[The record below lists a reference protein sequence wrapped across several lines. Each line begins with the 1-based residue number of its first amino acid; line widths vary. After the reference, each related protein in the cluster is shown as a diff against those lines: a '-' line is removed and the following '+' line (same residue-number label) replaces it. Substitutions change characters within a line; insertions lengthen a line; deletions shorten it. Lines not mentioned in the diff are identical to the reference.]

1 MTYYLGIDIGTT
13 YTAAAVWRAGRFDI
27 ASLGNRA
34 PTIPSVVLLRDDQA
48 VLTGEAAVRRAA
60 TEPGR
65 VAREF
70 KRRIGDPTPIIVGGT
85 PYSAD
90 ALVAKLLRSVVD
102 QVSEVEGGP
111 AAGIAVSHP
120 ANWGSYKLDLL
131 RQAISLADLDDVATV
146 TEPEAAAIHY
156 ASLERVEP
164 GSIIAV
170 YDLGGGTFDAAVLRK
185 SVGGWEIL
193 GSPEGI
199 ERLGGVDFDA
209 AVFHHVSR
217 AIGGAIDDLD
227 PDDPTA
233 QAAVARLRQECVDA
247 KEALSSD
254 SDVSIPVL
262 LPNMQTE
269 VRLTRSEYEQMVRP
283 ALADTI
289 TAMNRAL
296 RSAEVKPDDVTTVL
310 LVGGSSRTPLVAEL
324 VSSALGRPVAVDA
337 HPKYGVAL
345 GAAITAAHK
354 ALGDSA
360 TGASAPGASGAPA
373 GGGAGIA
380 GVAGMAAA
388 AGAAAGAAGGLAR
401 GPAGTRSPDPF
412 PTGPRSL
419 GDRVGEA
426 QPVASA
432 APGVPTSPGTAAD
445 PPPPTAGWG
454 QAAPA
459 PSDPGATTAHAGPGA
474 TTARAGPG
482 ATTAR
487 SDPGATAAH
496 AGPGATTA
504 HAGPAA
510 TGAGTATGHAD
521 PTATGPRRAALGA
534 YGASAADQRTGRLD
548 PPPER
553 RTGTS
558 AGPAGGEHLAHGGG
572 IPPGGDGSGGRG
584 DGSDGPS
591 RRPLALVAGGVVVA
605 ALLAGG
611 AYLGLSGGGGGDD
624 ETTTD
629 DAGGEVDETTETAP
643 ETTAPPEPTTTTT
656 PLPPQYVQ
664 INEVVLEGGR
674 YRVNY
679 EVLGYTPEIGD
690 PGTLHVHFFPD
701 TQPAATAGTNG
712 TEGVDDWNVTD
723 EASTFHTDYT
733 PDNTPGATQMCAAVA
748 DHAHAVYTPEVR
760 TGNCVDLPA

>member
-13 YTAAAVWRAGRFDI
+13 YTAAAVWRDGRFDI

-34 PTIPSVVLLRDDQA
+34 PTIPSVVLLRDDQT

-102 QVSEVEGGP
+102 QVTEVEGGP
-111 AAGIAVSHP
+111 PTGIAVSHP

-131 RQAISLADLDDVATV
+131 RQAISLADLDDVAMV

-185 SVGGWEIL
+185 TISGWEIL

-217 AIGGAIDDLD
+217 AIGGVIDELD

-283 ALADTI
+283 ALSDTI

-296 RSAEVKPDDVTTVL
+296 RSAEVKPDDVTAVL

-324 VSSALGRPVAVDA
+324 VSSVLGRPVAVDA

-345 GAAITAAHK
+345 GAAITAAHR

-360 TGASAPGASGAPA
+360 TGASAPIAAQGPGPGSAGALGAA
-373 GGGAGIA
+373 G
-380 GVAGMAAA
+380 AAA
-388 AGAAAGAAGGLAR
+388 AGAVAGGLAGGLTQPR
-401 GPAGTRSPDPF
+401 TPDPF
-412 PTGPRSL
+412 PAGPSRPAGPTGDP
-419 GDRVGEA
+419 
-426 QPVASA
+426 QPVASTRPATPQAPPSPEPASTAGPGEISTA
-432 APGVPTSPGTAAD
+432 APGSPTVAGPTSPTAPESAAWAGAPPSGTGPATTGVD
-445 PPPPTAGWG
+445 
-454 QAAPA
+454 PA
-459 PSDPGATTAHAGPGA
+459 PTQPQ
-474 TTARAGPG
+474 
-482 ATTAR
+482 R
-487 SDPGATAAH
+487 S
-496 AGPGATTA
+496 
-504 HAGPAA
+504 
-510 TGAGTATGHAD
+510 
-521 PTATGPRRAALGA
+521 ALGA
-534 YGASAADQRTGRLD
+534 YGATAADQRTGRLD
-548 PPPER
+548 R
-553 RTGTS
+553 TATGRATGT
-558 AGPAGGEHLAHGGG
+558 GEDLAHGGG
-572 IPPGGDGSGGRG
+572 LPPDGDEPRHGGGNGGDGG
-584 DGSDGPS
+584 S
-591 RRPLALVAGGVVVA
+591 RRPVTLVAGGILVA
-605 ALLAGG
+605 ALLAAG
-611 AYLGLSGGGGGDD
+611 AYLGLSGGDDGDD
-624 ETTTD
+624 GGTATDESAADVEETPDSTPD
-629 DAGGEVDETTETAP
+629 S
-643 ETTAPPEPTTTTT
+643 TAPPEPTTTTT
-656 PLPPQYVQ
+656 TLPPGPYVQ
-664 INEVVLEGGR
+664 ISDVQLDGEQ

-679 EVLGYTPEIGD
+679 QVSGYTPETDGGPD
-690 PGTLHVHFFPD
+690 SLHIHFFLN
-701 TQPAATAGTNG
+701 TTAPENAGNNG
-712 TEGVDDWNVTD
+712 NPVGDWHLTD
-723 EASTFHTDYT
+723 EPTSFLTKYGPADKG
-733 PDNTPGATQMCAAVA
+733 DATQMCAVVA
-748 DHAHAVYTPEVR
+748 TVGHDVHLQGTE

>member
-13 YTAAAVWRAGRFDI
+13 YTAAAVWRDGRCDI

-70 KRRIGDPTPIIVGGT
+70 KRRIGDPTPIIIGGT

-111 AAGIAVSHP
+111 PTGIAVSHP

-185 SVGGWEIL
+185 TAGGWEIL

-209 AVFHHVSR
+209 AVFHQVSR
-217 AIGGAIDDLD
+217 AIGGVIDDLD

-283 ALADTI
+283 ALSDTI

-296 RSAEVKPDDVTTVL
+296 RSAEVKPDDVTAVL

-324 VSSALGRPVAVDA
+324 VSSVLGRPVAVDA

-345 GAAITAAHK
+345 GAAITAAHR

-360 TGASAPGASGAPA
+360 TGASAPAAGDAPA
-373 GGGAGIA
+373 PRGAGA
-380 GVAGMAAA
+380 LGAAA
-388 AGAAAGAAGGLAR
+388 AGAVAGGLAGGLTEQR
-401 GPAGTRSPDPF
+401 APDPF
-412 PTGPRSL
+412 PSGPRTPAGPI
-419 GDRVGEA
+419 GDPE
-426 QPVASA
+426 PVASA
-432 APGVPTSPGTAAD
+432 QPALPSA
-445 PPPPTAGWG
+445 PPTPEPVGTGRPGPFPAGEPD
-454 QAAPA
+454 AAWAQP
-459 PSDPGATTAHAGPGA
+459 TA
-474 TTARAGPG
+474 
-482 ATTAR
+482 
-487 SDPGATAAH
+487 
-496 AGPGATTA
+496 
-504 HAGPAA
+504 AA
-510 TGAGTATGHAD
+510 TGATTRAHAGSAPSGAEPATGRSD
-521 PTATGPRRAALGA
+521 PDRTEPQRSALGA

-548 PPPER
+548 PISTGR
-553 RTGTS
+553 RTGP
-558 AGPAGGEHLAHGGG
+558 GDVVAHGGG
-572 IPPGGDGSGGRG
+572 LPPDGDEPRHGGGNGGDGS
-584 DGSDGPS
+584 S
-591 RRPLALVAGGVVVA
+591 RRPVALVAGGILVA
-605 ALLAGG
+605 ALLAAG
-611 AYLGLSGGGGGDD
+611 AYLGLSGG
-624 ETTTD
+624 
-629 DAGGEVDETTETAP
+629 DAGDNGETATGEPAADVEETPDTAP
-643 ETTAPPEPTTTTT
+643 ETTPPEPTTTTT
-656 PLPPQYVQ
+656 TLPPGPYVQ
-664 INEVVLEGGR
+664 IDNVQLEGEQ

-679 EVLGYTPEIGD
+679 QVIGYTPQIDGGPD
-690 PGTLHVHFFPD
+690 SLHIHFFLN
-701 TQPAATAGTNG
+701 TTAPENAGNNG
-712 TEGVDDWNVTD
+712 NPVGDWHLTD
-723 EASTFHTDYT
+723 EQASLLTNYG
-733 PDNTPGATQMCAAVA
+733 PGNKGDATQMCAVVA
-748 DHAHAVYTPEVR
+748 TVGHDVHLQGTE

>member
-13 YTAAAVWRAGRFDI
+13 YTAAAVWRDGRFDI

-34 PTIPSVVLLRDDQA
+34 PTIPSVVLLRDDQT

-111 AAGIAVSHP
+111 PAGIAVSHP

-131 RQAISLADLDDVATV
+131 RQSISLADLDDVATV

-185 SVGGWEIL
+185 TVGGWEIL

-217 AIGGAIDDLD
+217 AIGGVIDDLD

-262 LPNMQTE
+262 LPNLQTE

-296 RSAEVKPDDVTTVL
+296 RSAEVKPDDVTAVL

-324 VSSALGRPVAVDA
+324 VSSVLGRPVAVDA

-360 TGASAPGASGAPA
+360 TGASAPVAGDVPAPGASGAL
-373 GGGAGIA
+373 G
-380 GVAGMAAA
+380 AAA
-388 AGAAAGAAGGLAR
+388 AGAVAGGLA
-401 GPAGTRSPDPF
+401 GGLTEERSPDPF
-412 PTGPRSL
+412 PTGSPTPAGPI
-419 GDRVGEA
+419 GDP

-432 APGVPTSPGTAAD
+432 RPATPPAPPIPEPAAGTSHLGPSSAGERGAAWAQPTPATEPEATWAASTPAPPESGSTWEQPASSPG
-445 PPPPTAGWG
+445 
-454 QAAPA
+454 
-459 PSDPGATTAHAGPGA
+459 DPGATTAHAGSAPRGA
-474 TTARAGPG
+474 EPTTG
-482 ATTAR
+482 R
-487 SDPGATAAH
+487 SDPDRTE
-496 AGPGATTA
+496 PQ
-504 HAGPAA
+504 
-510 TGAGTATGHAD
+510 
-521 PTATGPRRAALGA
+521 RSALGA

-548 PPPER
+548 
-553 RTGTS
+553 RTSTGQRGG
-558 AGPAGGEHLAHGGG
+558 AGEDGAHGGG
-572 IPPGGDGSGGRG
+572 LPPDGDEPRHGGGSG
-584 DGSDGPS
+584 DGPS
-591 RRPLALVAGGVVVA
+591 RRPVALVAGGILVV
-605 ALLAGG
+605 ALLAAG
-611 AYLGLSGGGGGDD
+611 AYLGLSGGDDGGTATGDPAANVEE
-624 ETTTD
+624 ET
-629 DAGGEVDETTETAP
+629 P
-643 ETTAPPEPTTTTT
+643 ESTPDSTSPPEPTTTSTT
-656 PLPPQYVQ
+656 LPPGPYVQ
-664 INEVVLEGGR
+664 IDNVVLEGGQ

-679 EVLGYTPEIGD
+679 QVFGYTPEIGD

-712 TEGVDDWNVTD
+712 TEGVDDWDVTD
-723 EASTFHTDYT
+723 EASSFLTKYT
-733 PDNTPGATQMCAAVA
+733 PDGVAGATQMCSAVA
-748 DHAHAVYTPEVR
+748 DHAHAIHTPEVT
-760 TGNCVDLPA
+760 TGNCVDLPT